1 MAEGKTI
8 SDFIDFLKRKKTIER
23 VREFVPNWREL
34 LSDPENLPAIENIN
48 LDYDAYENVF
58 EIVNQYSKIIRV
70 AGLALAL
77 KWLTSSDQYKVWA
90 AEDFFKEFSTA
101 FDLSVETWRSLDEKA
116 KFQIVNNIF
125 RSDPGEPFHFLREIY
140 FDLHSPDSIQF
151 KRDREIIFWFPS
163 LGYVPSPNVVHLRSI
178 IEEAGDTEFLKI
190 VDQIMERY
198 RQACDRLSMFEG
210 VFRFLHNFSLDERE
224 LIARALEPFLENGF
238 SLSLPPPVFIS
249 FETPPYFLAYPQY
262 DRSLDERIK
271 IPFRIEDLTEDR
283 GQRLIPPEKRIV
295 AADRQRSNIGKVAIE
310 DMLGVYRAFPEPKII
325 VFYKGL
331 VSFNLSFS
339 LDEVL
344 VKSLTILH
352 LIGHWIVHSLPCEQ
366 STHWA
371 EEKYSQAS
379 RELLETLAQLITFWV
394 ADTLG
399 GKIKRGFDRLN
410 SFLPEEYLK
419 FKEFRKEDKK
429 KVINA
434 IKKLRNISPPVTIN
448 EWKALLQE
456 VPRIKP

>member
-8 SDFIDFLKRKKTIER
+8 SEFIDLLKRKKTVEKVI
-23 VREFVPNWREL
+23 EFVPNWREL

-48 LDYDAYENVF
+48 LDYEEYENVF
-58 EIVNQYSKIIRV
+58 EVIDQYSKIIRV

-90 AEDFFKEFSTA
+90 AEDFFKGFSTA
-101 FDLSVETWRSLDEKA
+101 FDLSVETWKKLDKKA

-125 RSDPGEPFHFLREIY
+125 SSDPGEPFHFLREIY

-178 IEEAGDTEFLKI
+178 IEQAGDEEFLKI

-210 VFRFLHNFSLDERE
+210 VFRFLHNYSLDERE
-224 LIARALEPFLENGF
+224 LIARALQPFIENGF
-238 SLSLPPPVFIS
+238 SLSVPPPVFIS

-262 DRSLDERIK
+262 DVGLDERIK
-271 IPFRIEDLTEDR
+271 VPFRIEDLTEDR
-283 GQRLIPPEKRIV
+283 GKRLIPPEKRIV
-295 AADRQRSNIGKVAIE
+295 SADKQRGQIDKVGIE
-310 DMLGVYRAFPEPKII
+310 DMLGIYRAFPEPKII

-331 VSFNLSFS
+331 VSFNLFFS

-344 VKSLTILH
+344 LKSLTILH

-371 EEKYSQAS
+371 EEKYARAS
-379 RELLETLAQLITFWV
+379 REVLETLAQLIAFWV
-394 ADTLG
+394 ADSLG

-419 FKEFRKEDKK
+419 FKQFRRVDKNR
-429 KVINA
+429 VIAA
-434 IKKLRNISPPVTIN
+434 IKKVRNVSPPAAIN
-448 EWKALLQE
+448 EWKALLE
-456 VPRIKP
+456 DMPKMKP